1 MSLHRPL
8 LGPRF
13 GPLFSPLLSP
23 LFSPLSGPLSRF
35 VLALLLGAL
44 SGGVLVAAAIAADV
58 DRAPSAHG
66 RSLFDRLLEHEASG
80 TPQVPFPFPALLQ
93 RVRAQLDGEDP
104 SGGLAIVL
112 IPLGRS
118 LQRHA
123 AGDVDAFRFPRV
135 VAAVTGEPAPDAPA
149 GHLYLKDRLYLAHH
163 ERAEA
168 LEVISYNEDAGRFE
182 FQLVLDYRAGATPR
196 VVTANRTLCLA
207 CHQNAAPIFSRPS
220 WDETSA
226 SPPVAARLAATGLD
240 YQGLPWRHGVDVP
253 EAIDAATARA
263 NRLAVAQRLWQ
274 DGCALATPQASVD
287 CRAQALLQAL
297 RQRLIGAAATIASAD
312 ATHRLIAPLL
322 ANWQS
327 RWPDGLVIPDPQV
340 PNRQPFA
347 GIEGG
352 IAPPADAELVRY
364 ADIPAT
370 FDPLALRAPL
380 EYWRGR
386 DAGDVTRFI
395 HLLGELF
402 SRADLARIERA
413 LARLPRPPAR
423 EIELTCTLRRAANAT
438 RLDLDCAGGAEVR
451 LQARITLAG
460 HRAADGVLDRL
471 ELPGARAHTG
481 VRLSALTNHDDASGS
496 PIGFALSS
504 VRGGPIRTSGGD
516 AITALRL
523 GGGDAS
529 GELTAQTNAAEAV
542 AASLELVDD
551 LAPLGHAVDAL
562 AQANLAGDDDALMG
576 GPARRMALLAPLLR
590 ALGEDVPAPRA
601 TAAPPPTPAADVAQ
615 PRTLHWPADLQPFLR
630 QCSQCHAE
638 NTAFPPGFLY
648 GEASRVRAS
657 LAGCAQR
664 MLYRLEMNRLPP
676 AARAKTPM
684 PPPAAAHAAA
694 FAQSSDLTAMR
705 ELLERLLQ
713 APDND
718 VLAHPYATLAPCRI
732 PTG

>member
-1 MSLHRPL
+1 MRLHRPL
-8 LGPRF
+8 SGTLAGPR
-13 GPLFSPLLSP
+13 
-23 LFSPLSGPLSRF
+23 SGPLSRI
-35 VLALLLGAL
+35 VLSPLLGAL
-44 SGGVLVAAAIAADV
+44 IGGALAGAAIAADV
-58 DRAPSAHG
+58 DRAPAAHG
-66 RSLFDRLLEHEASG
+66 RSLFDRLLAHEADG

-93 RVRAQLDGEDP
+93 RVRAQLDGDEP

-196 VVTANRTLCLA
+196 VVAANRTLCLA

-263 NRLAVAQRLWQ
+263 NRLAAAQRLWE

-297 RQRLIGAAATIASAD
+297 RQRLIGAAATVASAD
-312 ATHRLIAPLL
+312 TTHRLVAPLL

-327 RWPDGLVIPDPQV
+327 RWPDGLVIPDPQI

-364 ADIPAT
+364 ADIPAA

-380 EYWRGR
+380 EHWRGR

-413 LARLPRPPAR
+413 PSRLPRPAAR
-423 EIELTCTLRRAANAT
+423 EIELTCTLRHAANAT
-438 RLDLDCAGGAEVR
+438 RLDLDCAGNAEVR
-451 LQARITLAG
+451 LQARITLDG
-460 HRAADGVLDRL
+460 HRTADGVLDRL
-471 ELPGARAHTG
+471 ELPGSRAHTG
-481 VRLSALTNHDDASGS
+481 VPLSAFTHHDDAAGS
-496 PIGFALSS
+496 PIRFALSA
-504 VRGGPIRTSGGD
+504 RQGGPIRASSGE
-516 AITALRL
+516 AITAFRL

-529 GELTAQTNAAEAV
+529 SELTAATTAAEAV
-542 AASLELVDD
+542 PASLELVDD
-551 LAPLGHAVDAL
+551 LAPLGRAVDDL
-562 AQANLAGDDDALMG
+562 AQANLAGDDDALTG

-590 ALGEDVPAPRA
+590 ALGEDVPAPPA
-601 TAAPPPTPAADVAQ
+601 AAAPPPTQTAELAP
-615 PRTLHWPADLQPFLR
+615 PRTLHWPGDLQPFLR

-648 GEASRVRAS
+648 GEESRVRAS
-657 LAGCAQR
+657 LTACAQR
-664 MLYRLEMNRLPP
+664 MLYRLEMNRLPA

-694 FAQSSDLTAMR
+694 FQQSPDLAAMR
-705 ELLERLLQ
+705 ERLQNLLQ
-713 APDND
+713 ARGAPGND
-718 VLAHPYATLAPCRI
+718 VLAHPYSTLAPCRI

>member
-8 LGPRF
+8 LGPRS
-13 GPLFSPLLSP
+13 GPLFSPL
-23 LFSPLSGPLSRF
+23 FSRLSGPLSRF

-58 DRAPSAHG
+58 DRPPSAHG

-149 GHLYLKDRLYLAHH
+149 GHLYLMDRLYLAHH

-168 LEVISYNEDAGRFE
+168 LEVISYNEDEGRFE
-182 FQLVLDYRAGATPR
+182 FQLVLDYRTGATPR

-207 CHQNAAPIFSRPS
+207 CHQNEAPIFSRPS

-274 DGCALATPQASVD
+274 DGCAMATAQASID

-297 RQRLIGAAATIASAD
+297 RQRLIGAAATGASAD
-312 ATHRLIAPLL
+312 ATPRLIAPLL

-327 RWPDGLVIPDPQV
+327 RWPEGLVVPDPQV

-347 GIEGG
+347 GIEAG
-352 IAPPADAELVRY
+352 IAPPTDAELVRY
-364 ADIPAT
+364 ADIPAA

-380 EYWRGR
+380 EHWRGR
-386 DAGDVTRFI
+386 DAGDVMRFI
-395 HLLGELF
+395 HLLGALF
-402 SRADLARIERA
+402 SRTDIALIERA
-413 LARLPRPPAR
+413 LARLPRPAVR
-423 EIELTCTLRRAANAT
+423 DIELSCTLRRATRAT
-438 RLDLDCAGGAEVR
+438 RLDLDCARGSELR
-451 LQARITLAG
+451 LTARIMLDEARSAHG
-460 HRAADGVLDRL
+460 ILDRL
-471 ELPGARAHTG
+471 ELSGSGAHTG
-481 VRLSALTNHDDASGS
+481 GTLSMARNRDQASGWPIRFALTAR
-496 PIGFALSS
+496 
-504 VRGGPIRTSGGD
+504 RGGPIRASSGE
-516 AITALRL
+516 ALSALRL

-529 GELTAQTNAAEAV
+529 GELTAATSAAGAV
-542 AASLELVDD
+542 AASLELIDD
-551 LAPLGHAVDAL
+551 LEPLGRAVDAL
-562 AQANLAGDDDALMG
+562 ARANLAGDDDALTG

-601 TAAPPPTPAADVAQ
+601 TAAPPPTPAADGAL
-615 PRTLHWPADLQPFLR
+615 PRTMHWPADLQPFLR

-638 NTAFPPGFLY
+638 NTAFPPGFLH
-648 GEASRVRAS
+648 GEESRVRAR
-657 LAGCAQR
+657 LATCAQR
-664 MLYRLEMNRLPP
+664 MFYRLEMNRLPV

-694 FAQSSDLTAMR
+694 FLQSPDLAAMR
-705 ELLERLLQ
+705 DLLERLLQ
-713 APDND
+713 ARGVPANE
-718 VLAHPYATLAPCRI
+718 VLVQPYATLAPCRI
-732 PTG
+732 PPG

>member
-1 MSLHRPL
+1 MRPHRPL
-8 LGPRF
+8 LGH
-13 GPLFSPLLSP
+13 LSG
-23 LFSPLSGPLSRF
+23 LRSGPLSGLLSRI
-35 VLALLLGAL
+35 VPALLLGVLIGGAL
-44 SGGVLVAAAIAADV
+44 AAPAIAADV
-58 DRAPSAHG
+58 DRTPSPYDG
-66 RSLFDRLLEHEASG
+66 SLFDRLLEHQADG

-93 RVRAQLDGEDP
+93 RVRAHLDGEDP

-135 VAAVTGEPAPDAPA
+135 VATVTGEPAPDAPA

-168 LEVISYNEDAGRFE
+168 LEVISYNEDEGRFE

-196 VVTANRTLCLA
+196 VVAANRTLCLA

-274 DGCALATPQASVD
+274 DGCALATPQASID

-297 RQRLIGAAATIASAD
+297 RQRLIGAAPTVASAD
-312 ATHRLIAPLL
+312 TTHRLIEPLL
-322 ANWQS
+322 ANWQA

-364 ADIPAT
+364 ADIPAA

-380 EYWRGR
+380 ELWRGR

-402 SRADLARIERA
+402 SRADLALIERA
-413 LARLPRPPAR
+413 LARLPRPAAR

-438 RLDLDCAGGAEVR
+438 RLDLDCTGDGEVR
-451 LQARITLAG
+451 LRGRIMLDG
-460 HRAADGVLDRL
+460 HRAADGILDRL
-471 ELPGARAHTG
+471 ELPRSRAHSG
-481 VRLSALTNHDDASGS
+481 VTLSIFSDHDDASGA
-496 PIGFALSS
+496 PNRFALSTRS
-504 VRGGPIRTSGGD
+504 GGPIRASSGE
-516 AITALRL
+516 AITALRFD
-523 GGGDAS
+523 GGDAS
-529 GELTAQTNAAEAV
+529 ANLPMGTGAAEAI

-551 LAPLGHAVDAL
+551 LEPLGRAVDAL
-562 AQANLAGDDDALMG
+562 AQANLVGEGDALTAS
-576 GPARRMALLAPLLR
+576 PARRMALLAPLLR
-590 ALGEDVPAPRA
+590 GLGEDVPAPPA
-601 TAAPPPTPAADVAQ
+601 AAAPAPMQTADAAQ
-615 PRTLHWPADLQPFLR
+615 PRTMHWPADLQPFLR
-630 QCSQCHAE
+630 QCSQCHSDD
-638 NTAFPPGFLY
+638 TAFPPGFLH
-648 GEASRVRAS
+648 GEEPRVRAN
-657 LAGCAQR
+657 LAACAPR
-664 MLYRLEMNRLPP
+664 MFYRLEMNRLAV

-694 FAQSSDLTAMR
+694 FTQSPDLAAMR
-705 ELLERLLQ
+705 ELLDRLLQ
-713 APDND
+713 ARGTSGND

>member
-1 MSLHRPL
+1 MRQRHPVS
-8 LGPRF
+8 
-13 GPLFSPLLSP
+13 
-23 LFSPLSGPLSRF
+23 SPLSRL
-35 VLALLLGAL
+35 VLRVMLGAL
-44 SGGVLVAAAIAADV
+44 LGGALAAPAIGADLG
-58 DRAPSAHG
+58 RTLPQHG
-66 RSLFDRLLEHEASG
+66 RSLFDRLLEREADG

-93 RVRAQLDGEDP
+93 RVRAQLDGESP
-104 SGGLAIVL
+104 GGGLAIVL

-196 VVTANRTLCLA
+196 VVPANRTLCLA

-226 SPPVAARLAATGLD
+226 SPPIAARLAATGLD
-240 YQGLPWRHGVDVP
+240 HQGLPWRHGVDVP

-263 NRLAVAQRLWQ
+263 NRLAIAQRLWQ
-274 DGCALATPQASVD
+274 EGCALATLQASVD
-287 CRAQALLQAL
+287 CRAQTLLQAL
-297 RQRLIGAAATIASAD
+297 RQRLIGASPSVASAD
-312 ATHRLIAPLL
+312 VPHRLVQVLL
-322 ANWQS
+322 ASWQA

-364 ADIPAT
+364 ADIPAA
-370 FDPLALRAPL
+370 FDPLTLRVPL
-380 EYWRGR
+380 EHWRGR
-386 DAGDVTRFI
+386 DAGDVARFI
-395 HLLGELF
+395 HLLGAIF
-402 SRADLARIERA
+402 SHADLALVERA
-413 LARLPRPPAR
+413 LARLQPGAR
-423 EIELTCTLRRAANAT
+423 QIELTCTLRRAANAT
-438 RLDLDCAGGAEVR
+438 RVDLDCANGSGVR
-451 LQARITLAG
+451 LQARIMLDG

-471 ELPGARAHTG
+471 ELRGSRAHAG
-481 VRLSALTNHDDASGS
+481 VTLSKLGS
-496 PIGFALSS
+496 REQAAEWPIRFALAASRGVP
-504 VRGGPIRTSGGD
+504 VRAGSGEAITVLQLGGSDTRGMLMAKTDAGD
-516 AITALRL
+516 AL
-523 GGGDAS
+523 
-529 GELTAQTNAAEAV
+529 V
-542 AASLELVDD
+542 ASLELVDD
-551 LAPLGHAVDAL
+551 LQPLGHAVEALARANLTGQNDAL
-562 AQANLAGDDDALMG
+562 TG

-590 ALGEDVPAPRA
+590 SFGEDVRDPPTAPAPSS
-601 TAAPPPTPAADVAQ
+601 AQ
-615 PRTLHWPADLQPFLR
+615 PPAMARAHTQHWPADLQPFLR

-638 NTAFPPGFLY
+638 NTAFPPGFLH
-648 GEASRVRAS
+648 GEESRVRAS
-657 LAGCAQR
+657 LAACAQR
-664 MLYRLEMNRLPP
+664 MLYRLEMNRLPA

-694 FAQSSDLTAMR
+694 FLQSPDLAAMR

-713 APDND
+713 ARGDD
-718 VLAHPYATLAPCRI
+718 VLAHPYATLSPCRI

>member
-1 MSLHRPL
+1 MRLHRPL
-8 LGPRF
+8 F
-13 GPLFSPLLSP
+13 GPLSGFVFPLL
-23 LFSPLSGPLSRF
+23 LS
-35 VLALLLGAL
+35 ALLGSAL
-44 SGGVLVAAAIAADV
+44 AAPTIAADL

-66 RSLFDRLLEHEASG
+66 HSLFDRLLEREADG

-93 RVRAQLDGEDP
+93 RVRAHLDGENP

-135 VAAVTGEPAPDAPA
+135 VAVVTGEPAPDAPA

-168 LEVISYNEDAGRFE
+168 LEVISYNEDEGHFE

-196 VVTANRTLCLA
+196 VLAANRTLCLA

-274 DGCALATPQASVD
+274 DGCALATPQASID

-297 RQRLIGAAATIASAD
+297 RQRLIGAAATVASAD
-312 ATHRLIAPLL
+312 ATHHLIAPLL
-322 ANWQS
+322 ASWQA
-327 RWPDGLVIPDPQV
+327 RWPDGLAIPDPQV

-364 ADIPAT
+364 ADIPAA

-380 EYWRGR
+380 EHWRGR

-402 SRADLARIERA
+402 SRADLARFERA
-413 LARLPRPPAR
+413 LARLPRPAAR

-451 LQARITLAG
+451 LQARIRLAG

-471 ELPGARAHTG
+471 ELPGSRAHTG
-481 VRLSALTNHDDASGS
+481 ATLSAFTKHDDASGS
-496 PIGFALSS
+496 PIGFAFSS
-504 VRGGPIRTSGGD
+504 LRGGPIRASSGE
-516 AITALRL
+516 AITAFRL

-529 GELTAQTNAAEAV
+529 SALAAATTAAEAV
-542 AASLELVDD
+542 VATLELVDD
-551 LAPLGHAVDAL
+551 LAPLGRAVDAL
-562 AQANLAGDDDALMG
+562 AQANLAGEDDALTG

-590 ALGEDVPAPRA
+590 ALGEGIPAPPA
-601 TAAPPPTPAADVAQ
+601 TAAPAPTQTADAAQ
-615 PRTLHWPADLQPFLR
+615 PRTMHLPADLQPFLR

-648 GEASRVRAS
+648 GGESRVRAS
-657 LAGCAQR
+657 LSACAQR
-664 MLYRLEMNRLPP
+664 MLYRLEMNRLP
-676 AARAKTPM
+676 AAGRPKTPM

-694 FAQSSDLTAMR
+694 FLQSSDLAAMR
-705 ELLERLLQ
+705 DLLERLLQ
-713 APDND
+713 ARAND
-718 VLAHPYATLAPCRI
+718 VLANPYSTLAPCRI